1 MEKQNIK
8 NWEEEYWDLWQK
20 EDDLTHISQD
30 ILVFIRK
37 LLAQKEKEV
46 REKSYR
52 EGYQDAMDSAQ
63 NLHSE

>member
-1 MEKQNIK
+1 ME

-37 LLAQKEKEV
+37 LLAQKEKEIK
-46 REKSYR
+46 EKLKVENKQYGRLNQKRRKSVITT
-52 EGYQDAMDSAQ
+52 
-63 NLHSE
+63 